1 MTCIIVDDE
10 ISSRD
15 TLQKIVEN
23 YCNDL
28 IILDKANSV
37 ETAHK
42 SILTHKP
49 DLVFL
54 DIEMPD
60 GNAFDLLEKFE
71 TIHFKIIFTTAY
83 EQYALNAIKIDD
95 ADYLLKP
102 LSIKEVIDAVEK
114 FKKKTTSLVSKDELF
129 QLLSTF
135 KIPKNYNPYI
145 PIPTNNGYEM
155 IDTKDIIR
163 CEANESYTHIFLL
176 NNVKKT
182 ISKKIGEI
190 ESTLSPQ
197 FFFRIHHSFIIN
209 KAFLKNYIR
218 GEGGYVKMADN
229 TEVPVSKRKKS
240 EFLGW
245 LTEG

>member
-23 YCNDL
+23 YCPDL
-28 IILDKANSV
+28 IISDYANSV
-37 ETAHK
+37 ETANT
-42 SILTHKP
+42 SILHHKP

-54 DIEMPD
+54 DIEMTD

-71 TIHFKIIFTTAY
+71 KIHFKIIFTTAY

-102 LSIKEVIDAVEK
+102 LSIKEVVNAVEK
-114 FKKKTTSLVSKDELF
+114 FKIKTNSLVSKDKLY

-135 KIPKNYNPYI
+135 QIPKNYNPYI
-145 PIPTNNGYEM
+145 PIPTSNGYEL
-155 IDTKDIIR
+155 IQTKDIIR
-163 CEANESYTHIFLL
+163 CEANESYTQIFML

-240 EFLGW
+240 EFLEW